1 MLFCI
6 RILEYSEKIRSANT
20 LVQTLK
26 DEISHIVWESS
37 LHDYANLRSLI
48 PAFGEQTKYSIIK
61 LKLLADDEKKYLILV
76 DNFMGVYH
84 DDFPNVKLDKKST
97 QNDKK

>member
-1 MLFCI
+1 M
-6 RILEYSEKIRSANT
+6 EYREKIKSADT

-37 LHDYANLRSLI
+37 MHDYTNLRNLI
-48 PAFGEQTKYSIIK
+48 PSFGEQTKYAIMK
-61 LKLLADDEKKYLILV
+61 LKLLPDDEKKYLILI

-84 DDFPNVKLDKKST
+84 DDFPNVRLDKKRK
-97 QNDKK
+97 QNDEK

>member
-1 MLFCI
+1 M
-6 RILEYSEKIRSANT
+6 EYSEKIWSADT

-61 LKLLADDEKKYLILV
+61 LTLLADDEKKYLILV
-76 DNFMGVYH
+76 DNLMGVYH
-84 DDFPNVKLDKKST
+84 DDFPIVRLDKIRK
-97 QNDKK
+97 NNKK